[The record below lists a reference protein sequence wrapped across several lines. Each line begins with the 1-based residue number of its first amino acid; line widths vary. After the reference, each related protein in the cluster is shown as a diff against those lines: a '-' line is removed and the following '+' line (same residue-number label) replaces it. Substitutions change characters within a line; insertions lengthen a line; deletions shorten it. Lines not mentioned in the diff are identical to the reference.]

1 MSKNILI
8 GGGIALVLVIG
19 VIGFI
24 VFRPT
29 AAPSGPMTAVPLT
42 APTAEP
48 AAATTEAVE
57 PEDSAAPEQAE
68 EPQEAPAPV
77 GDAAIFELVP
87 EESEARFLIDEVL
100 RGDPI
105 TVVGVTSLVVGQIA
119 VDAENPSA
127 SQVGIIQINARD
139 LTTDNEFRNRAIRN
153 NILET
158 DRYEL
163 ISFAPSAIS
172 GMPDQVAVGDSF
184 DFMLDG
190 ELTIRDVTLP
200 VSFAVTVTA
209 TSERELR
216 GLATTSVLYRDFE
229 LRIPEVPSVDLV
241 EDEVRLELEFVA
253 RSL

>member
-19 VIGFI
+19 VIGL
-24 VFRPT
+24 VLFRPS
-29 AAPSGPMTAVPLT
+29 AAPSGPMTAVPL
-42 APTAEP
+42 AQPTAVP
-48 AAATTEAVE
+48 AAATAEALE
-57 PEDSAAPEQAE
+57 PAQSEAPEQTE
-68 EPQEAPAPV
+68 EAQEAVAPA
-77 GDAAIFELVP
+77 GGLQIFEIVP

-100 RGDPI
+100 RGEPI

-119 VDAENPSA
+119 VDAERPSA

-139 LTTDNEFRNRAIRN
+139 LTTDNEFRNRAVRN

-158 DRYEL
+158 ERYEL

-172 GMPDQVAVGDSF
+172 GMPERVNVGDSF
-184 DFMLDG
+184 EFIIDG
-190 ELTIRDVTLP
+190 DLTIRDVTLP
-200 VSFAVTVTA
+200 VSFAVDVTVA
-209 TSERELR
+209 SEGELR

-241 EDEVRLELEFVA
+241 EDDVRLELEFVA
-253 RSL
+253 RAL